1 MEFEDL
7 SAEDVARRAMRIAS
21 DMCVYTNDC
30 YRIEILDCEPE
41 KKSNESK

>member
-1 MEFEDL
+1 MEFEHL

-30 YRIEILDCEPE
+30 YQIQIIDCEAE
-41 KKSNESK
+41 KESNKK